1 MIGGLVLAEIRNC
14 PSCGEFFN
22 YTGIRDVCYKCS
34 QKEEEMYQI
43 VYRFL
48 RKREN
53 RAATVDRIVEATG
66 VDKELLFK
74 WVRKGRLH
82 PAVFPNLGYP
92 CDNCGRLTKKGK
104 LCERCVTELKSDL
117 RTFEAAKEFRESIE
131 KSERLTYLADKEKN
145 KK

>member
-1 MIGGLVLAEIRNC
+1 MAEIRNC

-22 YTGIRDVCYKCS
+22 YTGIRDICHKCA
-34 QKEEEMYQI
+34 QNEEDMYQI

-53 RAATVDRIVEATG
+53 RAATVERIVEATG
-66 VDKELLFK
+66 VQEELLYK

-92 CDNCGRLTKKGK
+92 CDNCGRLTNKGK
-104 LCERCVTELKSDL
+104 LCQDCTDDLKSDL
-117 RTFEAAKEFRESIE
+117 RTFEAAKEFREDI
-131 KSERLTYLADKEKN
+131 KKRERATYLADRKN
-145 KK
+145 N